1 MGKLFFVLKRV
12 LFWSYSRGTRQYDVM
27 VVLILAFI
35 FLIPAS
41 VFDDPEARSR
51 RAGLGVVRE
60 RFVEADPAGNKGPE
74 ARITEAIGDEQLERV
89 DAVIGDDGHIL
100 GYRVRSR
107 TRTAGGSK

>member
-60 RFVEADPAGNKGPE
+60 RIVEAGNSDAGE
-74 ARITEAIGDEQLERV
+74 RILRAIGDEQLERV
-89 DAVIGDDGHIL
+89 EAVIDADGRIQR
-100 GYRVRSR
+100 YRVRSR
-107 TRTAGGSK
+107 SHDPAGEK

>member
-35 FLIPAS
+35 FLVPAS

-51 RAGLGVVRE
+51 RAGLGMLRE
-60 RFVEADPAGNKGPE
+60 DYLPVNPGDNSSLES
-74 ARITEAIGDEQLERV
+74 RISRAVGDNQLERV
-89 DAVIGDDGHIL
+89 DADVDLEGHIV

-107 TRTAGGSK
+107 SRTLTGAK

>member
-35 FLIPAS
+35 FLVPAS
-41 VFDDPEARSR
+41 AFDDPEARSR

-60 RFVEADPAGNKGPE
+60 RLIDAPMGGNNEAE
-74 ARITEAIGDEQLERV
+74 ARIIQAIGDEQLERIE
-89 DAVIGDDGHIL
+89 AVIGDDGHIVK
-100 GYRVRSR
+100 YKVRSR
-107 TRTAGGSK
+107 TRTSAGEK

>member
-60 RFVEADPAGNKGPE
+60 QVVEVGPAGNSE
-74 ARITEAIGDEQLERV
+74 FESRITQAVGDDQIERVEAI
-89 DAVIGDDGHIL
+89 IGSDGHIV
-100 GYRVRSR
+100 GYKVRSRSR
-107 TRTAGGSK
+107 TRTGAK